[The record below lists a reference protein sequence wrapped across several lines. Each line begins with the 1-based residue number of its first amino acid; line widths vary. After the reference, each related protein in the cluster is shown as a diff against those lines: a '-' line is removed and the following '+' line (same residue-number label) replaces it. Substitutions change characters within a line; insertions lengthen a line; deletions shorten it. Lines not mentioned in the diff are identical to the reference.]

1 MLLALPARVTRLE
14 FQQSIFFPIDIDD
27 QMRAIVFTLVWNFDA
42 RLPFFGQLPDTH
54 CAYSRIFIRYNYSFA
69 GGVFNFFY
77 FEKLIRNENKL
88 IGPSPPLLV
97 KLLVNS
103 IKIIE

>member
-1 MLLALPARVTRLE
+1 
-14 FQQSIFFPIDIDD
+14 
-27 QMRAIVFTLVWNFDA
+27 MRAIVFTLVWSFDA

-54 CAYSRIFIRYNYSFA
+54 CAYSRILCVIIIA
-69 GGVFNFFY
+69 LLGVFSIFFY
-77 FEKLIRNENKL
+77 FEGLIRNENKL

>member
-1 MLLALPARVTRLE
+1 VLLALPARVTRLE

-54 CAYSRIFIRYNYSFA
+54 CAYSRILCVIIIA
-69 GGVFNFFY
+69 LLGVFQFFL
-77 FEKLIRNENKL
+77 F
-88 IGPSPPLLV
+88 
-97 KLLVNS
+97 
-103 IKIIE
+103 